1 MSDSEDLSRNGSR
14 ASAQECQVTSR
25 TSSVPSEDGFEP
37 AERSVI
43 KTHPQFDPGVREEP
57 LRPKQRLV
65 VKVSRRFVFLD
76 SAELDWI
83 EASGNYVKLHVGTEC
98 FTVRSGIGRIAEKLD
113 PREFVRI
120 HRSIII
126 NISRIKALEPCDNG
140 EYIVA
145 LKDGKHLSCSR
156 GYCGGLQE
164 LIKNGYPL

>member
-1 MSDSEDLSRNGSR
+1 MSESEDLSRNGSR
-14 ASAQECQVTSR
+14 TSAQEGQARNR
-25 TSSVPSEDGFEP
+25 TGSAPREDDFGPAAPSEL
-37 AERSVI
+37 
-43 KTHPQFDPGVREEP
+43 KTHPGSDSGVRAEP
-57 LRPKQRLV
+57 PPRTQRLV
-65 VKVSRRFVFLD
+65 VKVGRRFVFLD
-76 SAELDWI
+76 SSELDWI
-83 EASGNYVKLHVGTEC
+83 EAWGNYVKLHVGPESYM
-98 FTVRSGIGRIAEKLD
+98 VRSGIGRIAEKLD
-113 PREFVRI
+113 ARDFVRI